1 MILNSPVTWLWPH
14 LICTWLPAGNVTNL
28 LYFAFKVYDYA
39 MLLKLKLSKKGEIR
53 YSEMSNYVGVRIILE
68 DRFHDNKNRGVIAI
82 RTSFGK

>member
-1 MILNSPVTWLWPH
+1 MMLATLNAHAIHARVFPQHRKCHKPV
-14 LICTWLPAGNVTNL
+14 I
-28 LYFAFKVYDYA
+28 FSFEFYDYSI
-39 MLLKLKLSKKGEIR
+39 LLKLKLSKKGEIR